1 MSPIEL
7 TRVQRTELQREI
19 DQNRRWE
26 RRLPVY
32 AAVALFVLAAIVVVR
47 VVFFS

>member
-1 MSPIEL
+1 MSPVEL
-7 TRVQRTELQREI
+7 NRAQHSELQREI

-26 RRLPVY
+26 LRLPVY
-32 AAVALFVLAAIVVVR
+32 AGIALVVLAAIVIVR

>member
-7 TRVQRTELQREI
+7 NRAQRTEMQREI

-32 AAVALFVLAAIVVVR
+32 AGISLLVLAAIVVVR

>member
-1 MSPIEL
+1 MSPVDL
-7 TRVQRTELQREI
+7 TRVQREQLQREL
-19 DQNRRWE
+19 DANRRWE

-32 AAVALFVLAAIVVVR
+32 GGIALLIIVAIIVVR

>member
-7 TRVQRTELQREI
+7 NRAQRAEMQREI

-26 RRLPVY
+26 LRLPVY
-32 AAVALFVLAAIVVVR
+32 AGIALLVLAAIVVVR

>member
-7 TRVQRTELQREI
+7 NRAQRSELQREI

-26 RRLPVY
+26 LRLPVY
-32 AAVALFVLAAIVVVR
+32 AGIALVVLAAIVVVR